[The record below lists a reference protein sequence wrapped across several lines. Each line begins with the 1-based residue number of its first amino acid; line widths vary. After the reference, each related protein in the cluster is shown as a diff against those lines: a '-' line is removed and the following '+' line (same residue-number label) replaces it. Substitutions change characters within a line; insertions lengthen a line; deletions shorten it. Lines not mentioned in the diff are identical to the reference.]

1 MNKAPYLLLLFFL
14 LFSCSQNAE
23 DQRVAKVET
32 PALPKPFVK
41 DSSTKTIH
49 VFVALCDNRQGIVP
63 VPPLIGNGEDSDNN
77 LYWGTDY
84 GVRTY
89 FKKSKEWTLLK
100 TIKNPKKHILERL
113 IFKHKTQNAYMLADA
128 YNGLN
133 IKETIDDFIQAS
145 AGDSLQL
152 IDNQQ
157 FGGGSDVVAY
167 IGHNGLMNFSMEK
180 AYPSVSKHKREAIIL
195 ACISKRYFVP
205 ILKTSNA
212 YPMLT
217 TTQLMC
223 PEAYTLHDALAG
235 WLQGESYSKIHERA
249 SKAYSFYQKC
259 KLDSA
264 KKLLATGY

>member
-1 MNKAPYLLLLFFL
+1 MNSMNKSPYLLPLFLL
-14 LFSCSQNAE
+14 LFSCSQNT
-23 DQRVAKVET
+23 DNQRVIKEET
-32 PALPKPFVK
+32 TNSFNPYVK

-63 VPPLIGNGEDSDNN
+63 VPPLIGNGEDPDNN

-89 FKKSKEWTLLK
+89 FKKSKEWTLIK

-113 IFKHKTQNAYMLADA
+113 VFKHKTQNAYILADA

-133 IKETIDDFIQAS
+133 IKETIDDFVQAS

-167 IGHNGLMNFSMEK
+167 VGHNGLMNFSMEK
-180 AYPSVSKHKREAIIL
+180 TYPSVSTHNEKL
-195 ACISKRYFVP
+195 
-205 ILKTSNA
+205 
-212 YPMLT
+212 
-217 TTQLMC
+217 
-223 PEAYTLHDALAG
+223 
-235 WLQGESYSKIHERA
+235 SYWHV
-249 SKAYSFYQKC
+249 
-259 KLDSA
+259 
-264 KKLLATGY
+264 